1 MYSSLDDLKTGKIN
15 TFKIE
20 ISFYDYRNILFRR
33 YYFLFLSLN
42 NEGLLQDVISIYLL
56 FFLFYKSS
64 YIMR

>member
-33 YYFLFLSLN
+33 YYFLF
-42 NEGLLQDVISIYLL
+42 YH
-56 FFLFYKSS
+56 
-64 YIMR
+64 